1 MKHRLIC
8 VVIAFIMIISMFS
21 ASAEDTTQEQVNAL
35 AMLNHLTVLAQETND
50 SKNSRIFLEDAYSQI
65 MNNTRFDAV
74 DNKTLDRLNRLLDT
88 MERFRMTNVKRER
101 LQFIYEQ
108 NQAQAIRTAVPN
120 PISLLSTV
128 HSLTPARM
136 LASVV
141 YMAVD
146 SVTSYQSASQAAE
159 LQYLKDGWALDDE
172 EAQELHQSNKDVFT
186 YIVNIVNKYNLDS
199 DLALTEEA
207 VKEFSKWKNE
217 TNVKAKLL
225 FLKSNQETYK
235 AYGGYWLTLAD
246 AYYNNEEYQNCIEAI
261 KTYEGM
267 KVKIFKY
274 DFEYAK
280 TLPLAISAAE
290 QIYPV
295 DEYAQFAAQRA
306 EEIKKNTRNQ
316 DWALRYFAAQTF
328 MSIYEKTGEKQYLQQ
343 AFDMAL
349 VNVNTLRPEQLSI
362 NKTYLTSVVEVS
374 IPSDA
379 TKEQKEEIKKYNQ
392 MLKETRR
399 KELPPVSDALCLNC
413 DLLFALADLIPIS
426 ADKKNEVDEILHPK
440 GERLFL
446 NEVIDD
452 QYWFSDREKDSA
464 TDVEIEF
471 GGTGIVFPAYY
482 LTNDYAITVMVKE
495 KNADE
500 PVVIKDWTLDSVNR
514 GKEGDISTYV
524 AVFSS
529 EEAKRHIWEPES
541 NIFVDIYPYPSL
553 DETLHYE
560 YTAEGTKKNWYDYL
574 KVWEGHKN
582 EWYDY
587 LKVWDNSVNFIR
599 VE

>member
-1 MKHRLIC
+1 MKNRLIC

-88 MERFRMTNVKRER
+88 MERFRMINVKRER

-108 NQAQAIRTAVPN
+108 NQAQAIRSAVPN
-120 PISLLSTV
+120 PIGLLSTV

-217 TNVKAKLL
+217 TNVKAKIL
-225 FLKSNQETYK
+225 FLKSNEETYK

-246 AYYNNEEYQNCIEAI
+246 AYYNNEEFQNCIDAI
-261 KTYEGM
+261 KIYEGM

-290 QIYPV
+290 QIYPA

-349 VNVNTLRPEQLSI
+349 VNVNTLRPEQLSL

-374 IPSDA
+374 TPSDA

-560 YTAEGTKKNWYDYL
+560 YTTEGTKKNWYDYL

>member
-1 MKHRLIC
+1 
-8 VVIAFIMIISMFS
+8 MI
-21 ASAEDTTQEQVNAL
+21 L
-35 AMLNHLTVLAQETND
+35 
-50 SKNSRIFLEDAYSQI
+50 NSRIFLEDAYSQI
-65 MNNTRFDAV
+65 MNNTRFGAV
-74 DNKTLDRLNRLLDT
+74 KNQTLDRLNRLLDT

-101 LQFIYEQ
+101 LQYIYEQ

-120 PISLLSTV
+120 PIGLLSTV

-217 TNVKAKLL
+217 TNVKAKIL

-246 AYYNNEEYQNCIEAI
+246 AYYNNEEFQNCIEAI

-267 KVKIFKY
+267 KVDIFKY

-290 QIYPV
+290 QIYPA

-306 EEIKKNTRNQ
+306 EKIKKNTRNQ

-328 MSIYEKTGEKQYLQQ
+328 VSIYEKTGEKQYLQQ
-343 AFDMAL
+343 AFDMA
-349 VNVNTLRPEQLSI
+349 E
-362 NKTYLTSVVEVS
+362 VVLE
-374 IPSDA
+374 
-379 TKEQKEEIKKYNQ
+379 
-392 MLKETRR
+392 
-399 KELPPVSDALCLNC
+399 
-413 DLLFALADLIPIS
+413 
-426 ADKKNEVDEILHPK
+426 
-440 GERLFL
+440 
-446 NEVIDD
+446 
-452 QYWFSDREKDSA
+452 
-464 TDVEIEF
+464 
-471 GGTGIVFPAYY
+471 
-482 LTNDYAITVMVKE
+482 
-495 KNADE
+495 
-500 PVVIKDWTLDSVNR
+500 
-514 GKEGDISTYV
+514 
-524 AVFSS
+524 
-529 EEAKRHIWEPES
+529 
-541 NIFVDIYPYPSL
+541 
-553 DETLHYE
+553 
-560 YTAEGTKKNWYDYL
+560 
-574 KVWEGHKN
+574 
-582 EWYDY
+582 
-587 LKVWDNSVNFIR
+587 
-599 VE
+599 

>member
-1 MKHRLIC
+1 MKNRLIC

-88 MERFRMTNVKRER
+88 MERFRMINVKRER

-108 NQAQAIRTAVPN
+108 NQAQAIRSAVPN
-120 PISLLSTV
+120 PIGLLSTV

-217 TNVKAKLL
+217 TNVKAKIL
-225 FLKSNQETYK
+225 FLKSNEETYK

-246 AYYNNEEYQNCIEAI
+246 AYYNNEEFQNCIDAI

-290 QIYPV
+290 QIYPA

-349 VNVNTLRPEQLSI
+349 VNVNTLRPEQLSL

-374 IPSDA
+374 TPSDA

-560 YTAEGTKKNWYDYL
+560 YTTEGTKKNWYDYL